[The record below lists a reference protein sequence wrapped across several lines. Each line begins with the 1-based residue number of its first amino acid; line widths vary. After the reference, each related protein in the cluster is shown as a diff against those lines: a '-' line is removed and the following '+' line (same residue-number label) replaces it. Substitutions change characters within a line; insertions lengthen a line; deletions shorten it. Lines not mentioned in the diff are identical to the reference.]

1 MKYRQMPRTDLT
13 LSEVGF
19 GVWTLGT
26 NWWGRIEDA
35 EKTALLENAVEL
47 GINFFDT
54 ADAYG
59 DGYGEEIL
67 ATVLGHRRNDI
78 IIATK
83 FGYDIYDPTPRVGHQ
98 ERPQKFDKEFVTYA
112 CEQSLRRLNTDHI
125 DLYQV
130 HNPRVDSLERD
141 ELFETLE
148 QLQFDGKIRYFG
160 VALGPDIGW
169 FEEGETSMQDRH
181 VDSLQI
187 IYSIL
192 EQEPAKDFFPI
203 ARENEIG
210 LLSRVPHASN
220 TLTGEFIEI
229 PNFDENDHRAHR
241 RAEWLREAIQKVD
254 RVRFLELEEARS
266 MAQSAIQFVLKKPEI
281 VSVLPNFTKKAE
293 LNEYTA
299 AVDTPGLTDEEQAQ
313 LDELWENAFY
323 LVDLEPEFRE
333 I

>member
-1 MKYRQMPRTDLT
+1 MKFRQLPRTNLT
-13 LSEVGF
+13 ISEVGF
-19 GVWTLGT
+19 GVWTVAT
-26 NWWGRIEDA
+26 NWWGRIEEA
-35 EKTALLENAVEL
+35 EKKALLENAVEL

-54 ADAYG
+54 ADTYG

-67 ATVLGHRRNDI
+67 ASVLGHRRNDI
-78 IIATK
+78 VIATK
-83 FGYDIYDPTPRVGHQ
+83 FGYDIYDPTPREGHT
-98 ERPQKFDKEFVTYA
+98 ERPQKFDRDSVIYA
-112 CEQSLRRLNTDHI
+112 CEQSLRRLNTDYI

-130 HNPRVDSLERD
+130 HNPRIDALERD

-148 QLQFDGKIRYFG
+148 QLQFEGKIRYFG

-203 ARENEIG
+203 ARENEVG

-220 TLTGEFIEI
+220 TLTGEFVEV
-229 PNFDENDHRAHR
+229 PTFDENDHRAHR
-241 RAEWLREAIQKVD
+241 RAEWLREALQKVE
-254 RVRFLELEEARS
+254 RVRFLELEDTRT
-266 MAQSAIQFVLKKPEI
+266 MGQSAIQFVLKKPEI
-281 VSVLPNFTKKAE
+281 VSVLPNFTNMRE
-293 LNEYTA
+293 LSEYTD
-299 AVDTPGLTDEEQAQ
+299 AVNTPELTDSEQEK
-313 LDELWENAFY
+313 LDELWQNAFY

>member
-112 CEQSLRRLNTDHI
+112 CEQSLRRLKTDHI

-130 HNPRVDSLERD
+130 HNPRGDSLERD

-169 FEEGETSMQDRH
+169 FEEGETSMRNRH

-203 ARENEIG
+203 ARENEVG